1 MRVQFPSLSPMLIEF
16 DQILNLKNE
25 AEQRMVQ
32 RDFSGQNPK
41 LALCEAENKIARYKD
56 EWDNSSEKPRATEF
70 NNARRLKNSLKPI
83 LGELELTKQKLI
95 ERISDELD
103 LDRKRFADNEIL
115 ATEAILNIDRFPP
128 EKVNP
133 DIPLIISNIS
143 GGLRQYG
150 KVQLLMF
157 SCPEIDANLLT
168 TPYPDMYIRTVA
180 GINTG
185 TADPRPLN
193 KLTKI
198 LSALEIPSELEIIV
212 GELDEENYIFPILG
226 DFGIDKQTLQQNR
239 AAYLVSFREQA
250 SVTFPDTN
258 VNVFGWSEF
267 SQEISVNDNLPS
279 FRYLDEEINRMEM
292 LFKNGRYYSGLPN
305 PSPDQLFKISMLK
318 MRTYAKQGKTLK
330 EIFPFAIGIQNEF
343 PARLRTLMLNAE
355 LLACRNEPIPM
366 IYPFNERESL
376 Y

>member
-1 MRVQFPSLSPMLIEF
+1 MLIEF
-16 DQILNLKNE
+16 EQILNLSNE

-32 RDFSGQNPK
+32 RDSGDQNPR
-41 LALCEAENKIARYKD
+41 LALDMAERKIEKYKN
-56 EWDNSSEKPRATEF
+56 EWNQGGEKPRSTEF

-83 LGELELTKQKLI
+83 LTELDLTKQKVV
-95 ERISDELD
+95 ERISNEFGF
-103 LDRKRFADNEIL
+103 DRKKFTDDEIL
-115 ATEAILNIDRFPP
+115 ATGAILNIDKFPP
-128 EKVNP
+128 ARTNQ
-133 DIPLIISNIS
+133 DIPLIISNVS
-143 GGLRQYG
+143 NGLQQNG

-157 SCPEIDANLLT
+157 SCPEIDASLLT
-168 TPYPDMYIRTVA
+168 TPYPDMYIRTIA
-180 GINTG
+180 GVNTG

-193 KLTKI
+193 RLTEI
-198 LSALEIPSELEIIV
+198 LSALDIPSEQEIVV

-226 DFGIDKQTLQQNR
+226 NFNTNEQTLRQNR
-239 AAYLVSFREQA
+239 AEYLASFREQA
-250 SVTFPDTN
+250 TVTFPYTN

-267 SQEISVNDNLPS
+267 SQEISGNDNLPS
-279 FRYLDEEINRMEM
+279 FRYLDEEINRMEI
-292 LFKNGRYYSGLPN
+292 LFTNGRYYSGLPN

-318 MRTYAKQGKTLK
+318 MRTYAKQGQTLK

-355 LLACRNEPIPM
+355 LLAYRNEPIPM